1 MAARKEGNMVDAT
14 GRTGP
19 GPGAARF
26 NLGYRFLRL
35 FADIRPGEASKVLFL
50 SLNVF
55 LLLLA
60 YYILKPLREALLLV
74 DKDSPVV
81 KSCLGGAQA
90 ILFIF
95 VIKAFSRLASRV
107 PRHILITWTTLF
119 FISNIVVFYFFSL
132 GGMPVKTMG
141 IIFFIW
147 VGVFNYFV
155 IAQFWGFAND
165 LYSEEAGKRTFP
177 LIAFGATLGGV
188 VGTLPAVG
196 KLRDLLGDRWEYK
209 LMLIAG
215 TILLLCIGLAR
226 YIHRRE
232 VRKVQEEREKG
243 LAGSAEKARVQE
255 QPLKAGGGFR
265 LVFKSR
271 YLLLIALM
279 IGLYNFVNATGEY
292 IISAVT
298 VNKEIGRSAPAE
310 RPAAPQGTAVS
321 APAVNADAGKPQA
334 AEGKNPAPDMEKSI
348 HRAFMNYQ
356 FLTNMIALIIQL
368 FFVSRI
374 FRWAGV
380 SGALLFLPLIAL
392 GGYALISFGAVLV
405 LVRWVKSLENGTDY
419 SLQNTTK
426 AALFLVTPR
435 EEKYKAKAAI
445 DTFFVRGGDTVSALA
460 VLVGTQLVGLKIE
473 RYALL
478 NVLIVVI
485 LLVICF
491 RIIKEYKKR
500 KGEAGQIAAIT

>member
-1 MAARKEGNMVDAT
+1 MADLSPKTDPG
-14 GRTGP
+14 TGP
-19 GPGAARF
+19 LLH
-26 NLGYRFLRL
+26 NLFYRFLRL
-35 FADIRPGEASKVLFL
+35 FADIRRGEAPKALL
-50 SLNVF
+50 LALNVF

-90 ILFIF
+90 VLFVF
-95 VIKAFSRLASRV
+95 VIKAFSRLASKV

-119 FISNIVVFYFFSL
+119 FISNIVVFYFLSL

-141 IIFFIW
+141 IVFFVW
-147 VGVFNYFV
+147 VGIFNYFV

-165 LYSEEAGKRTFP
+165 LYSDDVGKRTFP

-188 VGTLPAVG
+188 VGTLPALR
-196 KLRDLLGDRWEYK
+196 KLRDLLGGRWEYK

-215 TILLLCIGLAR
+215 TILFLCIGLAR

-232 VRKVQEEREKG
+232 VRKIRDEREKG
-243 LAGSAEKARVQE
+243 LAGSEEKARVQE
-255 QPLKAGGGFR
+255 LPLKAGGGFR

-271 YLLLIALM
+271 YLLFIALL

-298 VNKEIGRSAPAE
+298 VNTELSKEVPKQMKTDLA
-310 RPAAPQGTAVS
+310 RPVS
-321 APAVNADAGKPQA
+321 FTEKS
-334 AEGKNPAPDMEKSI
+334 AEGASVRQEEKPGTDMEKSI

-356 FLTNMIALIIQL
+356 LLTNLIALIIQL

-374 FRWAGV
+374 FKWVGV
-380 SGALLFLPLIAL
+380 GGALFFLPLIAL

-405 LVRWVKSLENGTDY
+405 IVRWVKSLENGTDY

-426 AALFLVTPR
+426 ASLFLVTPR

-460 VLVGTQLVGLKIE
+460 VLAGTQLLGLKIE

-478 NVLIVVI
+478 NVLVVI
-485 LLVICF
+485 LLIAICF
-491 RIIKEYKKR
+491 KIIKEYKKR
-500 KGEAGQIAAIT
+500 KAESDGKSGAA